1 MSPAESTL
9 RTSAT
14 MIAGALAAEL
24 VVYLGVLLAYS
35 IPTGQPAQQIN
46 GCGPTAVG
54 SVPRGWC
61 DDARAQRTLS
71 VSTVLPFPQG
81 RLACRGAFPIHNNNQ
96 GEKDDLPNPQ

>member
-9 RTSAT
+9 RTSAA
-14 MIAGALAAEL
+14 MIAGALTAEL

-46 GCGPTAVG
+46 CCGPNAVG
-54 SVPRGWC
+54 SAPQGWC

-71 VSTVLPFPQG
+71 VSTVLP
-81 RLACRGAFPIHNNNQ
+81 
-96 GEKDDLPNPQ
+96 LPHSR